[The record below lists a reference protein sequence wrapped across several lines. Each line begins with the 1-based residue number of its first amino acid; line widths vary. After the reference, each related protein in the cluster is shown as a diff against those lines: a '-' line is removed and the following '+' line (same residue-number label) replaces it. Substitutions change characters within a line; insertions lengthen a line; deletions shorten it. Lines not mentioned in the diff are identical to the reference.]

1 MSEKLK
7 PCPVAKEQNKKDG
20 WTFDYKFIDS
30 ISRRTRGMGFYAG
43 MEEVDAVLIVL
54 RDDGHIA
61 SEDTRVA
68 NEARIRQEVI
78 EVCVQTCLKLHNSM
92 LEAGNVIC
100 SNGVTHC
107 ITALHA
113 LKEAPC
119 QSEK

>member
-1 MSEKLK
+1 MKTSAIKKLIMK
-7 PCPVAKEQNKKDG
+7 
-20 WTFDYKFIDS
+20 
-30 ISRRTRGMGFYAG
+30 AG
-43 MEEVDAVLIVL
+43 EDWDAPGDMALFSAATNEL
-54 RDDGHIA
+54 A
-61 SEDTRVA
+61 ALEA

-78 EVCVQTCLKLHNSM
+78 EECVQTCLKLHNSM

>member
-1 MSEKLK
+1 MIKTEQHLAFEKWITEWGRMWSDDESWPDLRHGE
-7 PCPVAKEQNKKDG
+7 PHHDASGYQCGETRLMFTCWNAAL
-20 WTFDYKFIDS
+20 DS
-30 ISRRTRGMGFYAG
+30 
-43 MEEVDAVLIVL
+43 VD
-54 RDDGHIA
+54 
-61 SEDTRVA
+61 ET
-68 NEARIRQEVI
+68 RIRQEVI
-78 EVCVQTCLKLHNSM
+78 EECVQTCLKLHNSM